1 MQRVELEVTA
11 RERLGK
17 GPSRRLR
24 AQGQVPAVLYGRG
37 KASVHVTVASHT
49 LERTLSRG
57 LNQLIDLTGAE
68 GAAGRLVLLKELQRD
83 PVSQGVVHCDFYEV
97 DTSEKIQ
104 ISVPLHLEG
113 RPSGVEMGGVLDT
126 LVREIDVQCLPL
138 EIPDSF
144 QLDVSALDIGD
155 ALHASDLE
163 LPPNVE
169 LMIDQALTLVH
180 VIAPRVE
187 VEEEVEEVDEEE
199 GEEAAEGD
207 AEAEPG
213 KAEAEAERSSD

>member
-17 GPSRRLR
+17 GPNRRLR

-37 KASVHVTVASHT
+37 RPSVHLAVAKHT
-49 LERTLSRG
+49 LERTLSQG
-57 LNQLIDLTGAE
+57 LNQLIDLAGAE
-68 GAAGRLVLLKELQRD
+68 EAAGRLVLLKEVQRD

-104 ISVPLHLEG
+104 ISIPLHLEG
-113 RPSGVEMGGVLDT
+113 RPVGVEMGGVLDT
-126 LVREIDVQCLPL
+126 LVREIEVECLPL
-138 EIPDSF
+138 NIPDSL

-155 ALHASDLE
+155 GLHASDLE
-163 LPPNVE
+163 LPANVE
-169 LMIDQALTLVH
+169 LMIDESLTLVH

-187 VEEEVEEVDEEE
+187 VEEEPEEAEEEE

-207 AEAEPG
+207 AEAGPAKDETE
-213 KAEAEAERSSD
+213 KSSD

>member
-17 GPSRRLR
+17 GPNRRLR

-37 KASVHVTVASHT
+37 KPSVHLAVASHT
-49 LERTLSRG
+49 LERTLSQG
-57 LNQLIDLTGAE
+57 LNQLIDLAGAE
-68 GAAGRLVLLKELQRD
+68 AAAGRLVLLKEVQRD
-83 PVSQGVVHCDFYEV
+83 PVSQNVLHCDFYEV

-113 RPSGVEMGGVLDT
+113 KAVGVEMGGVLDT
-126 LVREIDVQCLPL
+126 LVREIEVQCLPL

-144 QLDVSALDIGD
+144 QLDVSALEIGD
-155 ALHASDLE
+155 ALHASDLT
-163 LPPNVE
+163 LPANVE
-169 LMIDQALTLVH
+169 LMIDESLTLVH

-187 VEEEVEEVDEEE
+187 VEEEPEEAEEEE
-199 GEEAAEGD
+199 GEEPAEGE
-207 AEAEPG
+207 AEAEPA
-213 KAEAEAERSSD
+213 KDETEKSSE

>member
-11 RERLGK
+11 REGLGK

-37 KASVHVTVASHT
+37 RESVHLAVASHT
-49 LERTLSRG
+49 LERTLSQG
-57 LNQLIDLTGAE
+57 FNQLIDLAGAE
-68 GAAGRLVLLKELQRD
+68 GATGRLVLLKDVQRD
-83 PVSQGVVHCDFYEV
+83 PVSQGLVHCDFYEV

-113 RPSGVEMGGVLDT
+113 RPHGVEMGGVLDT
-126 LVREIDVQCLPL
+126 LVREVDVECLPL

-155 ALHASDLE
+155 GLHASDLE
-163 LPPNVE
+163 LPPNVV
-169 LMIDQALTLVH
+169 LMIDESQTLVH

-187 VEEEVEEVDEEE
+187 VEEEVEEADEEE

-207 AEAEPG
+207 AEAEPA
-213 KAEAEAERSSD
+213 KAEGEKSSD